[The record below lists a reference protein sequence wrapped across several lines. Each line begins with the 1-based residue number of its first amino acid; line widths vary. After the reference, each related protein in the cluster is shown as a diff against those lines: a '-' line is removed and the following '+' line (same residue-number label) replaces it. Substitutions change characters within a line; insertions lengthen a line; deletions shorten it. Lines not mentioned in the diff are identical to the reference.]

1 VTEWREEERER
12 GGWLGFALDQFAKR
26 EGRERREKRKIGVV
40 WFKFEFE
47 F

>member
-1 VTEWREEERER
+1 MERRE
-12 GGWLGFALDQFAKR
+12 AKR
-26 EGRERREKRKIGVV
+26 NERERREKREFGVV